1 MTIITM
7 PGMKKPKRREEFK
20 RGFDD
25 AKKGRPQVSSFPEL
39 RYEMRR
45 ILPILTNEMEI
56 GGRSVTIGPF
66 LAAIVVH
73 FLDLSQE
80 EQAEVLEAGKKHI
93 DHLFRFKEPLK
104 SWTKHRK
111 RPPSGGEGAQDEGSE
126 ETGAIV
132 EAIEAPAPPGR
143 KRDGRT
149 GA

>member
-1 MTIITM
+1 MAIFTM
-7 PGMKKPKRREEFK
+7 PVMKKPKRREEFK

-39 RYEMRR
+39 RYELRR

-73 FLDLSQE
+73 FLDLPQE

-111 RPPSGGEGAQDEGSE
+111 RPPRGGEGAEEQEAE

-132 EAIEAPAPPGR
+132 EAIEAPAPRGRRRGGNPG
-143 KRDGRT
+143 
-149 GA
+149 A